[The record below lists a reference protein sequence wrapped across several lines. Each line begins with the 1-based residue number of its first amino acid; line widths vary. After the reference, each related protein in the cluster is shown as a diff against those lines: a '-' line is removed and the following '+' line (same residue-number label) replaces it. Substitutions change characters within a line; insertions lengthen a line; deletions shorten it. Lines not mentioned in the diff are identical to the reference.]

1 MSTGQELHHAE
12 LFPAINVKAFT
23 VVGRGGRAP
32 AVLTQIKVTKERERE
47 IKGKYTLGRAKTIA
61 KAILVDKRDKK
72 SKSALEGKMHC
83 CGLGHYRREDY
94 RNEKLAHLVLFPV
107 IGTLLR

>member
-72 SKSALEGKMHC
+72 SKSELEGKMHC
-83 CGLGHYRREDY
+83 CGLGHCRRAD
-94 RNEKLAHLVLFPV
+94 
-107 IGTLLR
+107 